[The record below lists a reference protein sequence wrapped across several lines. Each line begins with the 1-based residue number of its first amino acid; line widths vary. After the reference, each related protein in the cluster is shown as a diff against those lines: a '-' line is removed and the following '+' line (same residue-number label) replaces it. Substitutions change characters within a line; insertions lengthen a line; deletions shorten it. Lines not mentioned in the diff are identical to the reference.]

1 MSVIRATRV
10 CRSFAPPSRCGAV
23 RGIHDIDL
31 EVAAG
36 ECVGLIGR
44 NGCGKTTLLRVL
56 AGILDPDSG
65 TLEIDAEMAALI
77 EAGGGIEI
85 DVSGAENLRNLLVL
99 QGVGQG
105 RLEEVWARAAT
116 FADLGDALADPVR
129 TYSTGMVMRLA
140 FAAVIF
146 LDAELLLVDEVLSVG
161 DPVFQRR
168 CANEIRRFV
177 NDGGTIILASHNYHE
192 IAALCERV
200 VLMEH
205 GRIVVD
211 GPADD
216 VYRAFW
222 QRNEDELSRITPHG
236 APRPTENLLKA
247 HAPLAENTGEV
258 RILEVRFVDGDGGI
272 GHEFNSLAAFAVEI
286 DVEALRPLEHVI
298 CRVQFHRSDGLFVMG
313 SNTRRHRFEPGPLA
327 GRSTFRLAYPSL
339 PLARGEY
346 FVSVGLW
353 PDEYRSFIAERAYD
367 YHENSYVI
375 AISQPRRAGGGLIAS
390 EHRWSLRR
398 GET

>member
-1 MSVIRATRV
+1 MSLVRAAGLG
-10 CRSFAPPSRCGAV
+10 RSFATGRHHGF
-23 RGIHDIDL
+23 RGIRDIDL
-31 EVAAG
+31 VIAPG

-56 AGILDPDSG
+56 AGV
-65 TLEIDAEMAALI
+65 LEASAGELEVTPSVAALI
-77 EAGGGIEI
+77 EASGGIEL

-99 QGVGQG
+99 QGVPAA
-105 RLEEVWARAAT
+105 EVEGVAARASS
-116 FADLGDALADPVR
+116 FADLGPALADPVR

-140 FAAVIF
+140 FSAVIF

-168 CANEIRRFV
+168 CANEIRRYV
-177 NDGGTIILASHNYHE
+177 GAGGTILLASHNYHE

-200 VLMEH
+200 VLMEE

-222 QRNEDELSRITPHG
+222 QRNEHELARITPHG
-236 APRPTENLLKA
+236 GPAPAANLLKA
-247 HAPLAENTGEV
+247 HAPLAENMGGV
-258 RILEVRFVDGDGGI
+258 VIREVRFVNGRGGVVR
-272 GHEFNSLAAFAVEI
+272 EFESLTELTVEI
-286 DVEALRPLEHVI
+286 EFEATEPVEEVI

-313 SNTRRHRFEPGPLA
+313 SNTLRHGLDLGRLDGPGVL
-327 GRSTFRLAYPSL
+327 RLAYPRL
-339 PLARGEY
+339 PLAQGEY

-367 YHENSYVI
+367 YHENAYVI
-375 AISQPRRAGGGLIAS
+375 GVSQGRAAGGGLIAS
-390 EHRWSLRR
+390 DHHWSVER
-398 GET
+398 GG